1 MSELSS
7 QIGLLDSELILAME
21 NIAQQTQPDDVHHEA
36 NVNKNDTTSTA
47 GTLHPSSVRGDTA
60 GFVGET
66 IANTGT
72 ILDVD
77 QGVHAGLV
85 TVSARQ
91 YRDLIS
97 KISELEQKLAQ
108 VDDVVDKV
116 VEKRI
121 FAAPLNKRYGFDV
134 TGYDEIFGSNSTAI
148 QRDFSRMI
156 MRSSEAIEELGYVL
170 GTYRRYWTSHQV
182 QGDKNQED
190 KDEEAEKHKIVETT
204 SDESLLAAEM
214 LTDAVAAT
222 ALQTTWE
229 VFQSQNSGSINTIV
243 NPIQLVV
250 GEPELSFRGI
260 FNNFIQEPDR
270 KLASRSLPP
279 KASANKTLGES
290 PLPERILIHSP
301 EIMKALSEACED
313 SFIGRQSTTFLRP
326 FKMFTYYEQTIR
338 DHAAK
343 LEVSYAS
350 NANVTSEA
358 EPVTPV
364 ETKHTSEGDSGELA
378 KSEEAS
384 SVLPQDE
391 ADLKCPITLLHI
403 RCLTKLLD
411 DTVCTRREYLASTEC
426 EKITFS
432 DIWYLFQPG
441 EEVIDQANKQAYRV
455 LRVSMP
461 KHKVIPPYLFIR
473 NSNSENAKEKPAI
486 IQCLYIDF
494 DGENLGPV
502 TKTFEIP
509 RFDTDKPI
517 KSLPIYPLRMIRE
530 DGFRER
536 LMERGK
542 MLWDV
547 IQVKPMYYKGNVID
561 TRQDADSQVMI
572 DFTEALAYA
581 HEHNKD
587 WKPKVDF
594 ISTSTEE
601 SKTDDT
607 TSDCD
612 AICCRGQ
619 YVFDDSFVEDSLTED
634 FIAKLFP
641 QSPTERRS
649 LIIYPHALKDL
660 LESKSTPGADE
671 LVIMSYRV
679 FGFLLRNRQWAQLD
693 LTYLKG
699 ENEDSRTSALD
710 AFERLVLPEG
720 HKEMVKSLVTQHFR
734 DKKAREKMVD
744 RNPHADASSDL
755 IRGKGQ
761 GLIILLHGA
770 PGVGKTTTAEGMA
783 ETFKKPLF
791 QVTCGDLGTTASTV
805 QTELEKNFTLAS
817 RWDCILLLDEA
828 EVFLASRERK
838 DLTRNGLVA
847 IFLRV
852 LEYYTGIL
860 FLTTNRVGDFDEAFA
875 SRIHMSL
882 YYPKLDLD
890 KTLDVF
896 RLNFD
901 LIKNRF
907 DLRRRKIFLDE
918 DSIIDF
924 AKKHFESNGDDKKQ
938 GLRWNGRQIRN
949 ACQTALAMAE
959 FDALNSDLRA
969 DIDPSPFV
977 HLRLDHFRI
986 IEKAYDEF
994 AIYLG
999 DVYGANFDERA
1010 AENKIR

>member
-1 MSELSS
+1 
-7 QIGLLDSELILAME
+7 ME
-21 NIAQQTQPDDVHHEA
+21 NIAQQIQPDGDHHET

-47 GTLHPSSVRGDTA
+47 GTLHPSFVRGDAA
-60 GFVGET
+60 GFVGE
-66 IANTGT
+66 IVADTGT
-72 ILDVD
+72 ILDGD
-77 QGVHAGLV
+77 QGVHAGLI

-91 YRDLIS
+91 YRDLFS
-97 KISELEQKLAQ
+97 KISDLEQKLAQ
-108 VDDVVDKV
+108 FDEVVDKV
-116 VEKRI
+116 VEKRML
-121 FAAPLNKRYGFDV
+121 APLLDRGNGFDDAP
-134 TGYDEIFGSNSTAI
+134 YEDLFGPNSTVM
-148 QRDFSRMI
+148 QQNFSRMV
-156 MRSSEAIEELGYVL
+156 MYSAEAMEHVGYLMSRS
-170 GTYRRYWTSHQV
+170 RRYWVLQRV
-182 QGDKNQED
+182 QRDKEQED
-190 KDEEAEKHKIVETT
+190 KDKEAEKQKIVETT
-204 SDESLLAAEM
+204 SDESLLASKM
-214 LTDAVAAT
+214 LTDGVAAT
-222 ALQTTWE
+222 MLQTTWE
-229 VFQSQNSGSINTIV
+229 VFQSQNSGSINTII

-270 KLASRSLPP
+270 KLASRTLPP

-301 EIMKALSEACED
+301 EIIKALSEACED
-313 SFIGRQSTTFLRP
+313 LFSVIKGTTFLRP

-364 ETKHTSEGDSGELA
+364 ETEHTSEDDSDELA

-391 ADLKCPITLLHI
+391 ADLKCPITLLHM

-411 DTVCTRREYLASTEC
+411 DTICTRREYLASTEC
-426 EKITFS
+426 EKVTFS

-494 DGENLGPV
+494 DGENIGPV

-530 DGFRER
+530 NGFRER

-581 HEHNKD
+581 HEHDKD

-594 ISTSTEE
+594 ISTSTED

-612 AICCRGQ
+612 AICCRSQ
-619 YVFDDSFVEDSLTED
+619 YVFDDSFVEDRLTED

-679 FGFLLRNRQWAQLD
+679 FGFILRKRQWAQLD

-710 AFERLVLPEG
+710 AFERLVLPGG

-744 RNPHADASSDL
+744 RNPHVDASSDL

-770 PGVGKTTTAEGMA
+770 PGVGKTTTA
-783 ETFKKPLF
+783 
-791 QVTCGDLGTTASTV
+791 GDLGTTASTV

-1010 AENKIR
+1010 AQTQLRAEQADMTK